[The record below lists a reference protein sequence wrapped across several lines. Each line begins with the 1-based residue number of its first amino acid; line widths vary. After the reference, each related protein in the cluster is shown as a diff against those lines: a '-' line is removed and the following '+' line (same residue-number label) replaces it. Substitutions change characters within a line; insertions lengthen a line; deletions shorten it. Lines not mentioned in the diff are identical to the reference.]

1 MPDHATHT
9 VNSKNIDPG
18 EGVHHFETA
27 STDPGA
33 APTAL
38 LPMRLTDLRFTAGST
53 DIIGGIDLVVPRGG
67 CTAVMGFNGAGK
79 SVLLRLMHGLLT
91 PTGGRV
97 EWANPLTDRDARRR
111 QAMVF
116 QQPVLLRRSVA
127 DNIEYALK
135 RHLRR
140 RIERR
145 RKLEELLALGDLEHL
160 ANRPA
165 RALSGGER
173 QRVAMVRAL
182 GVDPEILFLDEP
194 TASLDPGSTGTIE
207 RLVLTAVERG
217 STAVLVTHNRG
228 QAKRLAHRVVFIHR
242 GRIAEDNPVERFFDR
257 PDSAPARAF
266 TEGRLPD

>member
-1 MPDHATHT
+1 MD
-9 VNSKNIDPG
+9 
-18 EGVHHFETA
+18 
-27 STDPGA
+27 TDTRLGPA
-33 APTAL
+33 AL
-38 LPMRLTDLRFTAGST
+38 LPMRLTDLRFTAGGT
-53 DIIGGIDLVVPRGG
+53 EIIAGIDLVIPSGG

-79 SVLLRLMHGLLT
+79 SVLLRLMHGLLS

-97 EWANPLTDRDARRR
+97 EWAHPLGEREGRRR

-116 QQPVLLRRSVA
+116 QRPVLLRRSVA
-127 DNIEYALK
+127 DNIEFALK
-135 RHLRR
+135 RHLTRR
-140 RIERR
+140 GERR
-145 RKLEELLALGDLEHL
+145 QKLDELLALGDLEHL

-207 RLVLTAVERG
+207 RLVRTAIERG
-217 STAVLVTHNRG
+217 TTAVLVTHNRG
-228 QAKRLAHRVVFIHR
+228 QAKRLAQRVVFVHR
-242 GRIAEDNPVERFFDR
+242 GRIAEDNPVARFFDR